1 MAIEKFKVIKRFVNI
16 LNPKETYDPEDKDL
30 NVIELDTEK
39 DAERIENLKNYKGEA
54 YIADYEEDEVLEY
67 PHHLGGGTYELS
79 NGEKV
84 KGKEAAIEAENALNE

>member
-1 MAIEKFKVIKRFVNI
+1 MAIEKFKVIKRFVNE
-16 LNPKETYDPEDKDL
+16 LNLTETYDPEDKDF

-39 DAERIENLKNYKGEA
+39 DAERIAKLKDYKGEA
-54 YIADYEEDEVLEY
+54 YIADFEDEEVLEY